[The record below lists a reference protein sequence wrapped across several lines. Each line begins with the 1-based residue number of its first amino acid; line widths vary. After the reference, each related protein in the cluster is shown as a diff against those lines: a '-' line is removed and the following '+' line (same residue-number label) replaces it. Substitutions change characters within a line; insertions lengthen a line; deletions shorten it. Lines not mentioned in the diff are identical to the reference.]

1 MKTKIKIALLILSF
15 CCTGYSYANQYQYKR
30 EIRNVTEQWQKI
42 IFPDDLFQEVKPDL
56 SDVRIVG
63 ITGNDTI
70 EIPYILKIN
79 ADRIESKSVPFKL
92 INQSKT
98 NISYHFTFET
108 GSEEPVNEIYLT
120 FNQQNFDW
128 KISLEGSQDQR
139 EWYSILENYRIL
151 SIRNDLTDFRF
162 TTIAF
167 PDSKYHFFRLN
178 IESQSDPGLLTA
190 EIFLNKNVP
199 GLYRNYKIN
208 SFYVSE
214 NKDYNRTIIH
224 AKLNSKL
231 PICNLKIHVSDTV
244 DFYRQLTIKY
254 ITDST
259 KTQTGWHKNHR
270 TLTTGTLNSIEKNEF
285 RLPCTMFDNL
295 IIEIENRNNTPLKV
309 DSISLSGYVY
319 EIIARFNDNAASYFL
334 YYGSK
339 NAAKPDYDIKHFS
352 DRIPE
357 NLLETS
363 LGEKIALDKKPESQ
377 IKPLF
382 QSKWWLWGIIC
393 VIIVVLGWFSR
404 KMLGSK
410 SGRRNGIS

>member
-1 MKTKIKIALLILSF
+1 
-15 CCTGYSYANQYQYKR
+15 
-30 EIRNVTEQWQKI
+30 VTDQWQKI
-42 IFPDDLFQEVKPDL
+42 ILPDDLFQEVKPDL
-56 SDVRIVG
+56 SDIRIVG

-70 EIPYILKIN
+70 EVPYILKIN

-98 NISYHFTFET
+98 NAGYHFTFET
-108 GSEEPVNEIYLT
+108 GSEELVNEIYLT
-120 FNQQNFDW
+120 LKQQNFDW
-128 KISLEGSQDQR
+128 KISLEGSQNQR

-199 GLYRNYKIN
+199 GLYRNYKVN
-208 SFYVSE
+208 SFHTTE

-224 AKLNSKL
+224 AKLNSKA

-244 DFYRQLTIKY
+244 DFYRPLTIKY

-259 KTQTGWHKNHR
+259 KTQTGWHKNYR
-270 TLTTGTLNSIEKNEF
+270 TLTTGILNSIEKNEF
-285 RLPCTMFDNL
+285 QFTGVILDNL
-295 IIEIENRNNTPLKV
+295 IIEIENRNNTPLKI

-319 EIIARFNDNAASYFL
+319 EIIARFNDNTASYFL
-334 YYGSK
+334 YYGNK
-339 NAAKPDYDIKHFS
+339 NASKPDYDIKHFQ

-357 NLLETS
+357 NLSEASLERRV
-363 LGEKIALDKKPESQ
+363 ALDREPVSQ
-377 IKPLF
+377 IRPLF

-393 VIIVVLGWFSR
+393 VIIGVLGWFSW
-404 KMLGSK
+404 KMLRGK
-410 SGRRNGIS
+410 